1 MKTATPVIEIDQLSK
16 AYGKIQAVK
25 QLSIRVEQGEIF
37 GFLGPNGAGKTTTIR
52 CMLDVIRPTSGTVR
66 VLGLDAQRD
75 RHALHERIGYLPG
88 DVRLPGD
95 MTGKQIIDYFS
106 QIQGLQPVLLKDLVA
121 RFDVEMKRPLK
132 GYSKGMRQK
141 IGIVLAFMC
150 DPDVLILDEP
160 TSGLDPLLQR
170 TFNEFLLEE
179 QARGKTVFMS
189 SHIMSDVEKVCQRVA
204 VIRKG
209 ELVTVEEVETLREK
223 AGQRITVEF
232 EENTSV
238 APDEMAHV
246 PGVSD
251 VTVSKGVYHMNM
263 SGTMDP
269 LIKALSRHEVLRLQ
283 VEEAPLEEVFLKFY
297 EDVQPLHAVPVSPLQ
312 SVKE

>member
-1 MKTATPVIEIDQLSK
+1 MTTNEPIIVIDNLHKT
-16 AYGKIQAVK
+16 YGKVQAVK
-25 QLSIRVEQGEIF
+25 GISMNVERGEIF

-52 CMLDVIRPTSGTVR
+52 CFLDVIRPTSGTIR

-75 RHALHERIGYLPG
+75 TMALHQHIGYLPG

-95 MTGKQIIDYFS
+95 MTGKQVIDYFS
-106 QIQGLQPVLLKDLVA
+106 RLQGREPVLLDELVA

-170 TFNEFLLEE
+170 AFNEFLLEE
-179 QARGKTVFMS
+179 QARGKTTFMS
-189 SHIMSDVEKVCQRVA
+189 SHIMSDVERVCHRVA
-204 VIRKG
+204 VIRNG
-209 ELVTVEEVETLREK
+209 ELVTVETVEGLREK
-223 AGQRITVEF
+223 AGYRVIVEF
-232 EENTSV
+232 GDAVTQ
-238 APDEMAHV
+238 DELTRI
-246 PGVSD
+246 PGVSM
-251 VTVSKGVYHMNM
+251 VRQTNSHYQFNIN
-263 SGTMDP
+263 GTMDP
-269 LIKALSRHEVLRLQ
+269 LIKALSTHEVLRLQ

-297 EDVQPLHAVPVSPLQ
+297 EDAGNAENAGTADKT
-312 SVKE
+312 SVGTL